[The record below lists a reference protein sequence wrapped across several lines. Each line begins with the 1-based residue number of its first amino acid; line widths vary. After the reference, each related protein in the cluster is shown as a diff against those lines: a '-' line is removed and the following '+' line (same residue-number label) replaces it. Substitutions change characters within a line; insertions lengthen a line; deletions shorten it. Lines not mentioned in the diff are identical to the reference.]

1 MNLLNAIFEIV
12 TILKQKVKELKNIR
26 VIAIHVIAWI
36 GVFAIPELFRPDMP
50 GFQPRFVSIHHI
62 ITFNLPLIGFF
73 YLNAY
78 FLIPNLLRKKSP
90 YIYIL
95 AVLGI
100 IILMVLTES
109 WMKSFSMPAPARMRP
124 PRGGRGEL
132 RMFFMFPLL
141 FMWAISTSYRFF
153 IDQLKT
159 DRENKERENI
169 HLKTELS
176 FLRSQISPHFIFNI
190 LNSLVALS
198 RKRPQQVEPVIIQL
212 SDMMRY
218 MLYENDEKKVSVS
231 REIEYLENYID
242 LQKLRFGDLVKI
254 NFSVYNNAGA
264 KMIEPML
271 LIPFIE
277 NAFKHGVGLINNP
290 VIDIHLR
297 AEGNELAFT
306 VQNRYND
313 ADQKDDSSGIGLKN
327 VERRLKILYDKRHQL
342 RLSKDDEWFN
352 VDLKIEL
359 E

>member
-1 MNLLNAIFEIV
+1 MVYADSL
-12 TILKQKVKELKNIR
+12 VKS
-26 VIAIHVIAWI
+26 
-36 GVFAIPELFRPDMP
+36 GIP
-50 GFQPRFVSIHHI
+50 
-62 ITFNLPLIGFF
+62 
-73 YLNAY
+73 
-78 FLIPNLLRKKSP
+78 SP
-90 YIYIL
+90 
-95 AVLGI
+95 
-100 IILMVLTES
+100 S
-109 WMKSFSMPAPARMRP
+109 RMRP
-124 PRGGRGEL
+124 PRGGHGEM
-132 RMFFMFPLL
+132 RMFFTFPLL
-141 FMWAISTSYRFF
+141 FMWAVSTSYRFF

-218 MLYENDEKKVSVS
+218 MLYENDERKVSVA

-242 LQKLRFGDLVKI
+242 LQKLRFGDMVKV
-254 NFSVYNNAGA
+254 NFSVYNDAGN

-271 LIPFIE
+271 LIPYIE

-297 AEGNELAFT
+297 AEGNELALT
-306 VQNRYND
+306 VQNRFND
-313 ADQKDDSSGIGLKN
+313 NDQKDVSSGIGLKN

-342 RLSKDDEWFN
+342 RLSKDEEWFK